1 MKKII
6 HVIED
11 INIGDE
17 NVTVDIILNL
27 LKSLKVKNEEN
38 NKIISFCRSQ
48 IQLCIQSKERH
59 RFQPE
64 TMVISS
70 MLFFI
75 SPHAYRFLRMTGI
88 IILPHPN
95 TVKNLC
101 SNINSSMMPN
111 DSNFLA
117 YISEK
122 RASLEPHQC
131 FVSLMLDEIHIKPY
145 MDYKGGNLVG
155 TAYDSID
162 VATTA
167 HVFMIQS
174 LLSDFK
180 DVVYILPVNK
190 MNANNLFAIIKKIL
204 LGLETIGFKIIV
216 IVTDNNSINRKALS
230 YFANPPQS
238 SIVYPNPLEKNRP
251 LFVIN
256 DTVHILKC
264 IRNNW
269 INLKNDNL
277 TFCFPDFEN
286 LDITRYAS
294 FKAVRDLYDVE
305 SQKLIKYGYGLSIKA
320 IWPSTFERQ
329 NVKLVL
335 QIFNERIEKSLLEL

>member
-1 MKKII
+1 
-6 HVIED
+6 
-11 INIGDE
+11 
-17 NVTVDIILNL
+17 
-27 LKSLKVKNEEN
+27 
-38 NKIISFCRSQ
+38 
-48 IQLCIQSKERH
+48 
-59 RFQPE
+59 
-64 TMVISS
+64 
-70 MLFFI
+70 
-75 SPHAYRFLRMTGI
+75 
-88 IILPHPN
+88 
-95 TVKNLC
+95 
-101 SNINSSMMPN
+101 
-111 DSNFLA
+111 
-117 YISEK
+117 
-122 RASLEPHQC
+122 
-131 FVSLMLDEIHIKPY
+131 

-167 HVFMIQS
+167 HVFIIQS

-204 LGLETIGFKIIV
+204 LGLETIGYKIIV

-238 SIVYPNPLEKNRP
+238 SIVYPNPSEKNRP

-277 TFCFPDFEN
+277 TFSFPDFEN

-335 QIFNERIEKSLLEL
+335 QIFNERIEKSLLELGPVKNIPNF